1 MSQEKMHSL
10 AKIGKTADVMH
21 LHGSRCATG
30 PHDSFPYSLEIR
42 KGMITS
48 LRRHIDGPLP
58 SAPESLNVD
67 LSGYLLL
74 PGFINA
80 HDHLQY
86 ALHPRLGH
94 PPYQNYIQWGE
105 DIHATCAEQIATY
118 KSVPRDVRLWWGGIR
133 NLLCG
138 VTTVC
143 HHDQLW
149 PELSKPDFPVNV
161 VQSYGWAHSLAWG
174 GDLCAASAERP
185 KGSAFLIHACEGID
199 DLAREEL
206 FALDRLGLLHESTA
220 LIHGLAID
228 HEGAAL
234 LRKRKASL
242 VICPSSNHFLFATL
256 PNMNFLSAIENV
268 SLGNDSP
275 LTAAGDLLDEA
286 RFAKESCHLSSDQVY
301 RMVSESPAKLLRLQD
316 KEGTIQVSGAAD
328 LVAVFD
334 DGRNAADRL
343 GALSVEDVELVMVRG
358 QIRLTSEPVWKR
370 LPPQVKSGLVPL
382 RIGEQ
387 IRWLRAP
394 VQELLCEAEAVLGVG
409 EVKLGSRSI
418 RSFDTSVDANM
429 QRDSHRAGA

>member
-1 MSQEKMHSL
+1 MHSL
-10 AKIGKTADVMH
+10 AEIREATGIVY
-21 LHGSRCATG
+21 LHGSRCAMG
-30 PHDSFPYSLEIR
+30 PHDSCLCSLEIR
-42 KGMITS
+42 GGTITGL
-48 LRRHIDGPLP
+48 LRDTNALSP
-58 SAPESLNVD
+58 SAPESIDVD
-67 LSGYLLL
+67 LSGYLLM

-149 PELSKPDFPVNV
+149 PALSKPDFPVNV
-161 VQSYGWAHSLAWG
+161 VQHYGWAHSLAWG

-185 KGSAFLIHACEGID
+185 KGSTFLIHACEGID

-206 FALDRLGLLHESTA
+206 FALDRLGLLHEATA

-228 HEGAAL
+228 HEGASL
-234 LRKRKASL
+234 LRKRQGSL
-242 VICPSSNHFLFATL
+242 VICPSSNHFLFAML
-256 PNMNFLSAIENV
+256 PNMSLLSPLENV

-275 LTAAGDLLDEA
+275 LTAVGDLLDEA
-286 RFAKESCHLSSDQVY
+286 RFAVEFCHLSPDQVY
-301 RMVSESPAKLLRLQD
+301 RMVTKSPAKLLRLQD

-328 LVAVFD
+328 LVAVLD
-334 DGRNAADRL
+334 DGRNAAGRL
-343 GALSVEDVELVMVRG
+343 STLSAEDVEFVMVRG
-358 QIRLTSEPVWKR
+358 QIRLASEAVWKR
-370 LPPQVKSGLVPL
+370 LPPQVKIGLTPL
-382 RIGEQ
+382 RIGEK

-394 VQELLCEAEAVLGVG
+394 VQELQFEAEAVLGVG
-409 EVKLGSRSI
+409 KVSMGSRII
-418 RSFDTSVDANM
+418 RRADASFDINM
-429 QRDSHRAGA
+429 QRDCHRVGA